1 MRHKLKEKKSVAHLE
16 NNRRLKQKNF
26 DHQNLIAST
35 EKNYKL

>member
-1 MRHKLKEKKSVAHLE
+1 MRHKLKEKKSVAHSK

-26 DHQNLIAST
+26 DQNLIAST